1 MQLADLLRE
10 SLDVDCDEVWENE
23 RTPTPVRVFGVRLH
37 SMGLSVREVV
47 AVLEWL
53 GVDRSH
59 GAVWNWTHRLAE
71 TQSDPPTA
79 APSRVAV
86 DEKQIEV
93 DGEKKWL
100 YAAIDTDSKLLLEVD
115 VYSRRGTD
123 PAAAFLTRLI
133 EKHDVSVTEFLVD
146 GMGYLTALFRHELS
160 GHLDYHDRNHIE
172 KWFQTV
178 AMRIDRFHSFWRGSQ
193 SSARR
198 WLRRFRFHYNH
209 DRPNQALDGRTPA
222 AEILN

>member
-1 MQLADLLRE
+1 MTLADLLKE
-10 SLDVDCDEVWENE
+10 TLDVDCDEVWENE

-37 SMGLSVREVV
+37 SMGLSVREVT
-47 AVLEWL
+47 AVLELL

-59 GAVWNWTHRLAE
+59 GAVWNWTHDLAE
-71 TQSDPPTA
+71 SQADPPTA

-93 DGEKKWL
+93 DGEEKWL
-100 YAAIDTDSKLLLEVD
+100 YAAIDTESKLLLEID

-123 PAAAFLTRLI
+123 PAAAFLHRLT
-133 EKHDVSVTEFLVD
+133 EKHDVSDTEFLVD
-146 GMGYLTALFRHELS
+146 GGGYLTALFRHDLS
-160 GHLDYHDRNHIE
+160 GQLNYEERNHIE

-178 AMRIDRFHSFWRGSQ
+178 SMRIDRFHSFWRGSQ

-198 WLRRFRFHYNH
+198 WLRRFRYHYNH
-209 DRPNQALDGRTPA
+209 DRPNQALDNQTPVEA
-222 AEILN
+222 VLN

>member
-1 MQLADLLRE
+1 MQLANLLRE

-47 AVLEWL
+47 AVLDLL

-59 GAVWNWTHRLAE
+59 GAVWNWTHDLAE
-71 TQSDPPTA
+71 SQADPPAA

-93 DGEKKWL
+93 DGKKKWL
-100 YAAIDTDSKLLLEVD
+100 YAAIDTESKLLLEID

-123 PAAAFLTRLI
+123 PAAAFLRRLT
-133 EKHDVSVTEFLVD
+133 EKHDVSDTEFLVD
-146 GMGYLTALFRHELS
+146 GGGYLTALFRHDLS
-160 GHLDYHDRNHIE
+160 GQLNYTDRNHIE

-178 AMRIDRFHSFWRGSQ
+178 SMRIDRFHSFWRGSPA
-193 SSARR
+193 SARR
-198 WLRRFRFHYNH
+198 WLRRFRHHYNH

-222 AEILN
+222 QEVLN

>member
-10 SLDVDCDEVWENE
+10 RLDGEYDEVWENE
-23 RTPTPVRVFGVRLH
+23 RTATPVRVFAVRLH
-37 SMGLSVREVV
+37 SMGLSLREVV
-47 AVLEWL
+47 AVLDWL

-59 GAVWNWTHRLAE
+59 GAVWNWTHKLSA

-79 APSRVAV
+79 EPSRVAV

-100 YAAIDTDSKLLLEVD
+100 YAAIDTESKLLLEVD

-123 PAAAFLTRLI
+123 PAAAFLHRLT
-133 EKHDVSVTEFLVD
+133 EKHDVEETEFLVD
-146 GMGYLTALFRHELS
+146 GMGYLTALARHELS
-160 GHLDYHDRNHIE
+160 GQLDYSERNHIE

-178 AMRIDRFHSFWRGSQ
+178 SMRIDRFHSFWRGSQ
-193 SSARR
+193 ASARR
-198 WLRRFRFHYNH
+198 WLRRFRYHYNQ

-222 AEILN
+222 EEVLN

>member
-1 MQLADLLRE
+1 MTLADLLRE
-10 SLDVDCDEVWENE
+10 TLDVPDEDVWENE

-37 SMGLSVREVV
+37 SMGLSVREVA
-47 AVLEWL
+47 AVLDLL

-59 GAVWNWTHRLAE
+59 GAVWNWTHDLAE
-71 TQSDPPTA
+71 AQVDPPTA
-79 APSRVAV
+79 KPSRVAV

-100 YAAIDTDSKLLLEVD
+100 YAAIDTDSKLVLDID

-123 PAAAFLTRLI
+123 PAAAFLHRLT
-133 EKHDVSVTEFLVD
+133 EKHDVSDTEFLVD
-146 GMGYLTALFRHELS
+146 GGGYLTALFRHELS
-160 GHLDYHDRNHIE
+160 GQLNYRERNHIE

-178 AMRIDRFHSFWRGSQ
+178 SMRIDRFHSFWRGSQ

-198 WLRRFRFHYNH
+198 WLRRFRYYYNR
-209 DRPNQALDGRTPA
+209 DRPNQTLDNRTPV
-222 AEILN
+222 EEVRS